1 METIGDTCEKFVISY
16 EQNKKNLEC
25 RVRSSMY
32 PFKKFFKHNKAG
44 KNHLTSQQVV
54 MKEPIKVG
62 MTSSYIELGE
72 MTNQLF

>member
-1 METIGDTCEKFVISY
+1 MWEIHHIVWT
-16 EQNKKNLEC
+16 EQEESRMLYPLKKL
-25 RVRSSMY
+25 
-32 PFKKFFKHNKAG
+32 FKHDKAG

>member
-1 METIGDTCEKFVISY
+1 
-16 EQNKKNLEC
+16 
-25 RVRSSMY
+25 MY